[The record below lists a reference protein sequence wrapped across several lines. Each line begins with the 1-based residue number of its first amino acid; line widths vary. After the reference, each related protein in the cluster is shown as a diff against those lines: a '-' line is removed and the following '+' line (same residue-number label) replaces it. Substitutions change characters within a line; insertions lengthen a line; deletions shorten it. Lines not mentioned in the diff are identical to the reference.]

1 MKPRIPMSVV
11 VGVLGG
17 LACLVTMPGLGL
29 PVWALFIGW
38 AWYYAFGA
46 TTAVFKMVPSVIAG
60 AVCASLAVWLLGWA
74 AGLGFSGMPAL
85 VLIVGLTVFLLML
98 LIKIPIFST
107 GPIAFNGY
115 STVFALTFIG
125 GFPDLAVGPIISCF
139 LWAVIANLLGPVFG
153 WLSIVLQFPR
163 KVEETAEKNG

>member
-1 MKPRIPMSVV
+1 MKPRIPLSVTV
-11 VGVLGG
+11 AILAG
-17 LACLVTMPGLGL
+17 LACLVTAPGLGL

-60 AVCASLAVWLLGWA
+60 AVCASLAVWLLGW
-74 AGLGFSGMPAL
+74 GGSIGFTGMPAL
-85 VLIVGLTVFLLML
+85 MLFVGITVFLLML
-98 LIKIPIFST
+98 LIKIPVFST

-125 GFPDLAVGPIISCF
+125 GYPELAVGPIISCF
-139 LWAVIANLLGPVFG
+139 LWAVIGNLLGPVFG
-153 WLSIVLQFPR
+153 WLSIVLQFPKR
-163 KVEETAEKNG
+163 VEEPTSK